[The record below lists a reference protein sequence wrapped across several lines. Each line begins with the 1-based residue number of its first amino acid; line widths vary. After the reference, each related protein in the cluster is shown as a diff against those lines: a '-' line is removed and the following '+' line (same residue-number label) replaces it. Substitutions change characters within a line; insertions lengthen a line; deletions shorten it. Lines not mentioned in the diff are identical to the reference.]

1 MAYTVMMVFGTRP
14 EAIKMAPLARVLR
27 TWPEVDLH
35 ICSTGQH
42 REMLE
47 QVLTAFGLRVDQDL
61 KVMTQNQTLN
71 GLARDLLDKLDRA
84 YEQTRPGIVLV
95 HGDTTTGQ
103 ARPGGLPW
111 PRRTPATA
119 RMRRT
124 CSDSSCW
131 GVTVVRRTLKLV
143 IDDSLAVFVAR
154 SQKKPAS
161 RAGSVHVRASPPS

>member
-1 MAYTVMMVFGTRP
+1 
-14 EAIKMAPLARVLR
+14 VLR

-84 YEQTRPGIVLV
+84 CEQTRPDIVLV
-95 HGDTTTGQ
+95 HGDTTTSFIASWPPSTGTSPS
-103 ARPGGLPW
+103 ATSRPACA
-111 PRRTPATA
+111 PAT
-119 RMRRT
+119 
-124 CSDSSCW
+124 CSNP
-131 GVTVVRRTLKLV
+131 GP
-143 IDDSLAVFVAR
+143 
-154 SQKKPAS
+154 KPTGA
-161 RAGSVHVRASPPS
+161 